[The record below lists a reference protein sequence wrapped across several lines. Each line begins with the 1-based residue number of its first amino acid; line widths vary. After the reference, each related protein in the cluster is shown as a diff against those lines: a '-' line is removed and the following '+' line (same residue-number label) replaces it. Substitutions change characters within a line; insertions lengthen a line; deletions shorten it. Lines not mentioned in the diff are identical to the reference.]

1 MKKTKTIVFYVFL
14 TYNLILFLATLY
26 VESNQNDLGFLLEMK
41 SYISFFK
48 YFTFSGLILYLL
60 SYFLI
65 QRDSTILSKDI
76 KKEQEEKT
84 LLKAKLF
91 DLQEESR
98 KDIPVKDQLPETNP
112 APEKED
118 DKPESN

>member
-14 TYNLILFLATLY
+14 AYNLVLFLATLY

-65 QRDSTILSKDI
+65 QRDSTKLSKDI

-91 DLQEESR
+91 DLQEETR
-98 KDIPVKDQLPETNP
+98 KDISDHTQIPESTP
-112 APEKED
+112 TPEKND
-118 DKPESN
+118 DKAES